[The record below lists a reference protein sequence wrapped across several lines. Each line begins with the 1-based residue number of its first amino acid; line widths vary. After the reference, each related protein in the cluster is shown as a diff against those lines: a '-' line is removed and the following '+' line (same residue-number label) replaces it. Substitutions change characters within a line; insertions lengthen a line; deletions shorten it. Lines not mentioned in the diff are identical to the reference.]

1 MEYFETLLK
10 QSRKDGRYNMDC
22 EIGYK
27 QYRCATDGHRI
38 HCIVTNHDYGAESI
52 GLGTSVH
59 TPPHLG
65 YFLDEVPQPTHLL
78 SLDKK
83 QAKTVMALAK
93 LSSFDVIPMI
103 LKIKGDHV
111 VLSYNDKESMHWS
124 LDFNSHPEQ
133 PDLRIPINGR
143 YLADLLETS
152 TRWEFSQAKEGAPI
166 YFKSDDKL
174 AVVMPMRD

>member
-1 MEYFETLLK
+1 M
-10 QSRKDGRYNMDC
+10 QH

-27 QYRCATDGHRI
+27 NYRCVTDGQRI
-38 HCIVTNHDYGAESI
+38 HSLATSHDYGSEAIS
-52 GLGTSVH
+52 LASDDR
-59 TPPHLG
+59 TPPNLG
-65 YFLDEVPQPTHLL
+65 FLLDEIPEPTHLL

-83 QAKTVMALAK
+83 QAKTVMAMAK

-103 LKIKGDHV
+103 LEIKGDHV
-111 VLSYNDKESMHWS
+111 VLSYDDKESMTWS

-152 TRWEFSQAKEGAPI
+152 NRWEFSQAEKGKPI

-174 AVVMPMRD
+174 ALFMPMRD